1 MLSIYSFLQPQEP
14 ISARAEEAD
23 KLSVIIDANKSFEN
37 SQPYFTRDGKMVNIL
52 MGDVYLQYYGNKMV
66 TENRFQRRRHCWW

>member
-1 MLSIYSFLQPQEP
+1 MKCIYIVKTLIMLSIYSFLQPQEP

-52 MGDVYLQYYGNKMV
+52 MGDVYL
-66 TENRFQRRRHCWW
+66 